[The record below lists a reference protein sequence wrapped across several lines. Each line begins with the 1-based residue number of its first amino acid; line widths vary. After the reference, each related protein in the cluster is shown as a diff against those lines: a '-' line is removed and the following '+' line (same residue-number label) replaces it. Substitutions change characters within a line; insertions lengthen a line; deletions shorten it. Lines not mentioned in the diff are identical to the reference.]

1 MPGPAAVDPVS
12 HPHRR
17 LSADQAREHLAA
29 LPGWAWADERGGLIR
44 RDFSFAD
51 FAQAFGFMTQCALVA
66 ERMNHHPEW
75 SNVYRRVSVT
85 LTTHDVQGLS
95 ARDIE
100 LARAMDAIA
109 HKQNER

>member
-1 MPGPAAVDPVS
+1 MK
-12 HPHRR
+12 
-17 LSADQAREHLAA
+17 LTIEQARQALAE
-29 LPGWAWADERGGLIR
+29 LPGWTLHSMRGGCITR
-44 RDFSFAD
+44 EFEFAD
-51 FAQAFGFMTQCALVA
+51 FVQAFGFMTQCALVA

>member
-1 MPGPAAVDPVS
+1 MK
-12 HPHRR
+12 
-17 LSADQAREHLAA
+17 LTIEQARQALTE
-29 LPGWAWADERGGLIR
+29 LPGWTLHTTRGGCITR
-44 RDFSFAD
+44 EFEFAD
-51 FAQAFGFMTQCALVA
+51 FMQAFGFMTQCALVA

-109 HKQNER
+109 ATVVSRQI